1 MARPRER
8 DRVVGVYDAPG
19 GARLVWVVDGRRG
32 ARLYPSRAAAEDAA
46 RTLTRELAMEDSSL
60 AALAATWV
68 ASLDVQPGTR
78 ATVTR
83 HLRYLL
89 GPLWETPVAR
99 LTARALEAQV
109 EQARG
114 RYAAATLR
122 GLLGRVKGLTAWLLK
137 RRYTRADLGAALV
150 RPRGE
155 SRGKPQLRLDEAA
168 RLLTALLADPRPAA
182 TLLCCCLL
190 LGLRRGEALALTP
203 RDLDQGGAVLVVERG
218 KTRRATRRL
227 QVPDCLR
234 PRLLALA
241 AATPP
246 GERLY
251 AATPNTLRA
260 RLLDHLAALSLP
272 AVCLHSLR
280 GVHATAA
287 REAGAT
293 GHLVAAQLGHASPAT
308 AEAHYTAPGTSERV
322 AHRAALRVLTGGS

>member
-1 MARPRER
+1 MPRPRER

-32 ARLYPSRAAAEDAA
+32 ARLYPSRAAAEEAA
-46 RTLTRELAMEDSSL
+46 RTLTRELAVEDSSL

-68 ASLDVQPGTR
+68 ASLGVQAGTR

-109 EQARG
+109 EQVRP
-114 RYAAATLR
+114 RYSAGSLRTLV
-122 GLLGRVKGLTAWLLK
+122 GKVKSFTAWLA
-137 RRYTRADLGAALV
+137 RRRFTRADLGAVLS
-150 RPRGE
+150 RPSGAK
-155 SRGKPQLRLDEAA
+155 RGKAQLRLDEAA
-168 RLLTALLADPRPAA
+168 RLLSSLLADPRPEAA
-182 TLLCCCLL
+182 MLACCLL
-190 LGLRRGEALALTP
+190 LGLRRGEALALTA

-218 KTRRATRRL
+218 KTRRAARRL
-227 QVPDCLR
+227 QVPDVLR
-234 PRLLALA
+234 S
-241 AATPP
+241 
-246 GERLY
+246 
-251 AATPNTLRA
+251 
-260 RLLDHLAALSLP
+260 RLLDLGASVPPGARLCSTGPTTLANHLDRHLAALGLP
-272 AVCLHSLR
+272 AVCIHSLR

-308 AEAHYTAPGTSERV
+308 TEAHYLPPGTSEVV
-322 AHRAALRVLTGGS
+322 AHRAALRVLTGG